1 VNDEWTPLETA
12 YTRKVNTIGFLLL
25 LLHLPIVCG
34 VAFAN
39 GVSVP
44 VSGIVM
50 LLLLLGPAAILLGDR
65 SSELGAIAIAVAAMG
80 ASAIVIYASNGLI
93 EAHFELFVMIA
104 LLTVFGRVAP
114 LLFAGAT
121 IALHHVIFWIWL
133 PTAVFN
139 YKASFGIVLLHA
151 FFVVAEVIP
160 ACWIARQF
168 GRSIHAQGIVAEHLG
183 EAAERI
189 AAAAAEVS
197 AASQSLAQGASQQ
210 AASIEETSASTL
222 EMSAMAKRNTEGARS
237 TAIMASEAANG
248 FAATDASL
256 NNMVVA
262 MAGINNSS
270 EKISRIIKVIDQIS
284 FQTNIL
290 ALNAAVEAA
299 RAGESGMGFA
309 VVAEEVRN
317 LAQQCAQAARDT
329 SGLIEDCLAKSRT
342 GNALVEEVA
351 TKIRSI
357 TAESS
362 KMKLMVD
369 EINRGSLE
377 QTKGIDQV
385 SRSIQQMENITHSNA
400 AAAEET
406 AASAGEMTAQA
417 GVIKE
422 IFDRFAALRV

>member
-1 VNDEWTPLETA
+1 LPWFLSAA
-12 YTRKVNTIGFLLL
+12 YSR
-25 LLHLPIVCG
+25 
-34 VAFAN
+34 
-39 GVSVP
+39 
-44 VSGIVM
+44 
-50 LLLLLGPAAILLGDR
+50 
-65 SSELGAIAIAVAAMG
+65 
-80 ASAIVIYASNGLI
+80 
-93 EAHFELFVMIA
+93 
-104 LLTVFGRVAP
+104 LTH

-160 ACWIARQF
+160 ACWIARQL

-189 AAAAAEVS
+189 AAAATEVS

-210 AASIEETSASTL
+210 AASIEETSATSATL
-222 EMSAMAKRNTEGARS
+222 EMSAMAERNTEGARS

-248 FAATDASL
+248 FAATDASI

-262 MAGINNSS
+262 MASINNSS

-290 ALNAAVEAA
+290 ALNAAVEAV

-317 LAQQCAQAARDT
+317 LAQRCAQAAQDT
-329 SGLIEDCLAKSRT
+329 SGLIEDSLAKSRT

-362 KMKLMVD
+362 KMKQMVD

-377 QTKGIDQV
+377 QTKEIDQV
-385 SRSIQQMENITHSNA
+385 SRSIQQMEHFTQSNA
-400 AAAEET
+400 AAAEQT

-422 IFDRFAALRV
+422 IFDCFAALRV